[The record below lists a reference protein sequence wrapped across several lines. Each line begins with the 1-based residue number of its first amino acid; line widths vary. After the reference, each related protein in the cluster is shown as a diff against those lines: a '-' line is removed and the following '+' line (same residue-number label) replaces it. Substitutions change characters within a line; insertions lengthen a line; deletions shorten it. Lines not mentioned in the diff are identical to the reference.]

1 MIHHNTNQEV
11 VACYTVYNYVR
22 TGVDLYQPKRVY
34 ISARHHVTIT
44 HFWWAWLHN
53 ICKMDGHV
61 SVVSIT
67 EPSAQNG
74 LPPAGNLQVDTS
86 GGTTTK
92 PTPESDSEY
101 FTSTKSAKRFAY
113 RNLYGL
119 SIGFM
124 VANSAFIGLQNLQS
138 SINSSGGLG
147 VISLAIVYGFYILG
161 GFFTPG
167 FVKIFGTKISLLI
180 SFSGF
185 MVYTLFNYYSSWY
198 TLIPGSIIVGL
209 CTGPIF
215 TASAVHIAETS
226 RRAGPKLGKDLGYL
240 ISKYTG
246 VFFFFFQFAHLPG
259 NLSSSLILFPYN
271 KAADNV
277 STSSVDGL
285 DNTSFSEGQCI
296 GINSSTFTDV
306 HQYSLISVFLCFN
319 IAGLLILLLSLDNLR
334 TENKFFSTQRKFY
347 LYFQKPFVRLLRV
360 LKHRHML
367 LIGPMA
373 ATSGVE
379 LAFAFGTFTE
389 VRM

>member
-1 MIHHNTNQEV
+1 
-11 VACYTVYNYVR
+11 
-22 TGVDLYQPKRVY
+22 
-34 ISARHHVTIT
+34 
-44 HFWWAWLHN
+44 
-53 ICKMDGHV
+53 MDGREY
-61 SVVSIT
+61 VVSIALIA
-67 EPSAQNG
+67 EPTAQNG
-74 LPPAGNLQVDTS
+74 LLPAAIEHGNLQVDTS
-86 GGTTTK
+86 GGTTSTTK
-92 PTPESDSEY
+92 STPESGSEC

-124 VANSAFIGLQNLQS
+124 VSNSAFLGLQNLQS

-180 SFSGF
+180 SFSGV
-185 MVYTLFNYYSSWY
+185 MLYTLFNYYSSWY
-198 TLIPGSIIVGL
+198 TLIPGSIIVGI
-209 CTGPIF
+209 CTGPIY

-246 VFFFFFQFAHLPG
+246 VFFFFYQFAHLPG
-259 NLSSSLILFPYN
+259 NFSSSLILFPYN
-271 KAADNV
+271 KAADNA
-277 STSSVDGL
+277 STVDGL
-285 DNTSFSEGQCI
+285 DNTSFLEGQCI

-389 VRM
+389 VRI